1 MKKLGFGL
9 MRLPLDNPDNET
21 SINLNAVEKLVDKYI
36 AAGFTHFDTAYV
48 YNDKHSEIAF
58 RETVA
63 KRYPRESYTITDKMP
78 MFMIKEEERLEP
90 IFTEQLELCG
100 VNYFDYYWLHSLNM
114 GSYKRSIRANAFDFL
129 KRKKDEGK
137 IKHIGISF
145 HDSAEVLDLILTEHP
160 EIEYVQLQINY
171 IDWEDENI
179 QSRKCYETA
188 VKHGKRVMVMEPLK
202 GGSLADIPE
211 EAEKLMREM
220 HPDMSPASW
229 AIRFA
234 ASLDAVDFV
243 LSGMSCDEHLD
254 DNLSYMT
261 DFVPLTDAERVVL
274 AKVTDISK
282 SSIAIPCTA
291 CHYCTSGCPQKIAIP
306 EVFAIYN
313 NYKRFPENQETATI
327 NYSVTLMKNHGMPS
341 SCIECGQCEEHCPQ
355 HLSIIENLKEVA
367 KLIEG

>member
-1 MKKLGFGL
+1 
-9 MRLPLDNPDNET
+9 MRLPLDNPDDEK
-21 SINLNAVEKLVDKYI
+21 SINLNAVTELVDKYM

-48 YNDKHSEIAF
+48 YNDKQSEIAF

-63 KRYPRESYTITDKMP
+63 KRYPRESFTITDKMP

-90 IFTEQLELCG
+90 IFAEQLELCG
-100 VNYFDYYWLHSLNM
+100 VDYFDYYWLHSLNM
-114 GSYKRSIRANAFDFL
+114 GSYKRSIRANAFQFL
-129 KRKKDEGK
+129 ERKKAEGK

-211 EAEKLMREM
+211 EAEKLMREA

-234 ASLDAVDFV
+234 ASLPAVDFV
-243 LSGMSCDEHLD
+243 LSGMACEEHLA

-261 DFVPLTDAERVVL
+261 DFKPLTDEERAVL
-274 AKVTDISK
+274 AKVTDVIK
-282 SSIAIPCTA
+282 SSSAIPCTA

-313 NYKRFPENQETATI
+313 NYKRFPENQETATL

-341 SCIECGQCEEHCPQ
+341 TCIGCGQCEEHCPQ
-355 HLSIIENLKEVA
+355 HLPIIENLKEVA